1 MSGSLTIVAREL
13 ARYTL
18 PLVCVE
24 DVRCEKGGTVRAG
37 DCIFSMGKKTKIV
50 NWEKGF
56 LYTTEQ

>member
-50 NWEKGF
+50 NW
-56 LYTTEQ
+56 